1 MEVSGREF
9 NGVKVAG
16 PLKPDTETRL
26 RSAGMRLERLK
37 RETIVALAIAFYLA
51 IPALSLAA
59 SAKAIDRDARASL
72 DKLYKNTPGAKAL
85 GDKAVGVLVF
95 PSIVKG
101 GFIIAGQFGDGVL
114 RRGDKP
120 VAYYRSLAASYG
132 FQAGAQAFGY
142 VLFFMDED
150 SLRYLDNS
158 AGFEL
163 GTGPSLVVLDAGF
176 GKNISTTTLQKG
188 IYAFIFDQKGLMG
201 GVGIQGTK
209 ITKINPNP

>member
-1 MEVSGREF
+1 
-9 NGVKVAG
+9 VKTKSKEIYWRILLVTM
-16 PLKPDTETRL
+16 L
-26 RSAGMRLERLK
+26 SIM
-37 RETIVALAIAFYLA
+37 IAFNA
-51 IPALSLAA
+51 AEGLAA
-59 SAKAIDRDARASL
+59 SAAAIQRDAKAAL
-72 DKLYKNTPGAKAL
+72 DKVYKNTPAAKAL

-101 GFIIAGQFGDGVL
+101 GFIIAGQFGDGAL
-114 RRGDKP
+114 QKNGKTT
-120 VAYYRSLAASYG
+120 AYYRSLAASYG
-132 FQAGAQAFGY
+132 FQAGVQAFGY

-176 GKNISTTTLQKG
+176 GKNLSTTTLQRG

-201 GVGIQGTK
+201 GVGIQGSK

>member
-1 MEVSGREF
+1 MKF
-9 NGVKVAG
+9 
-16 PLKPDTETRL
+16 RL
-26 RSAGMRLERLK
+26 VQKISS
-37 RETIVALAIAFYLA
+37 VAIAVLMVGFNVL
-51 IPALSLAA
+51 IPAVALAA
-59 SAKAIDRDARASL
+59 SASAIDRDAKAAL
-72 DKLYKNTPGAKAL
+72 AKLYKNTPGSKAL
-85 GDKAVGVLVF
+85 ADKAVGVLVF

-101 GFIIAGQFGDGVL
+101 GFIIAGQFGDGAL
-114 RRGDKP
+114 QKNGKS

-142 VLFFMDED
+142 VLFFMDDE

-163 GTGPSLVVLDAGF
+163 GSGPSLVVLDAGF
-176 GKNISTTTLQKG
+176 GKNLSTTTLQKG

-209 ITKINPNP
+209 ITKINP

>member
-1 MEVSGREF
+1 MKVYLEGAKFKAPGRVRLGLVVATIMLAVS
-9 NGVKVAG
+9 VLTPAVSY
-16 PLKPDTETRL
+16 
-26 RSAGMRLERLK
+26 SASASEINRDASA
-37 RETIVALAIAFYLA
+37 ALA
-51 IPALSLAA
+51 
-59 SAKAIDRDARASL
+59 
-72 DKLYKNTPGAKAL
+72 KLYKSNPAAKTL
-85 GDKAVGVLVF
+85 GDKAVGILIF

-114 RRGDKP
+114 RKNGKNIG
-120 VAYYRSLAASYG
+120 YYRSLAASYG
-132 FQAGAQAFGY
+132 FQAGVQAFGY

-163 GTGPSLVVLDAGF
+163 GSGPSLVVADKGF
-176 GKNISTTTLQKG
+176 GKNMSTTTLQKG

-201 GVGIQGTK
+201 GVGLQGTK

>member
-1 MEVSGREF
+1 MKTTKAKQNRRTF
-9 NGVKVAG
+9 ILTA
-16 PLKPDTETRL
+16 
-26 RSAGMRLERLK
+26 
-37 RETIVALAIAFYLA
+37 
-51 IPALSLAA
+51 ALSLMIFLLNALAAGAAHAA
-59 SAKAIDRDARASL
+59 SASEIDRNASKSL
-72 DKLYKNTPGAKAL
+72 TTLYKNNPGAKTLAE
-85 GDKAVGVLVF
+85 KAVGVLVF

-101 GFIIAGQFGDGVL
+101 GFIIAGQFGDGAL
-114 RRGDKP
+114 RKNGKT

-142 VLFFMDED
+142 VLFFMDDD

-163 GTGPSLVVLDAGF
+163 GTGPSLVVLDAGA
-176 GKNISTTTLQKG
+176 GKNLSTTTLQKG

-201 GVGIQGTK
+201 GMGIQGTK